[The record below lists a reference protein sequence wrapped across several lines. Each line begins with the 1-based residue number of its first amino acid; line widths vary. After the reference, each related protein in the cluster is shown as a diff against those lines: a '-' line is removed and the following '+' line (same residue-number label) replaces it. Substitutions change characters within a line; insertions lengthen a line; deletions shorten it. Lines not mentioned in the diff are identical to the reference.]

1 MKSMLGRRETRILRY
16 VLVVGVVL
24 AITWLCFKVLHVNG
38 MTVALTYLLAIL
50 VVSVVWGLEA
60 AVVMSLAAVLT
71 LNYFF
76 LPPVRTFTIAD
87 PQNWV
92 ALLAFLATAV
102 IASHL
107 SSRAKQQAED
117 AQQRRREIER
127 LYAFSQQLLVTGN
140 VIELL
145 NAIPQHVVESFEVG
159 AAAVFLASKEKIYRS
174 GQEIPQLDAENLKAV
189 IARDEPMVDES
200 QGLSFVPVRLGV
212 RPIGSLGI
220 SGPVLSR
227 QTLEALGTLIA
238 IAMERARTVEQLA
251 RTEAGREGERLKSVL
266 LDSITHD
273 FRTPLTSIKASITT
287 LLSNAALNPGQ
298 QRELLTIIN
307 EESNRLN
314 RLVGEAAEM
323 AMLDAGEFEL
333 DLKPHP
339 IEEVISAA
347 LEGCKSQLGSRP
359 VDVQVKKGLPAA
371 RVDLSRIKEV
381 LVHLLEN
388 ANQYSP
394 PGEPIKISAE
404 VNGDFLVTS
413 VADRGPGIEE
423 LEQGL
428 IFSRF
433 YRGRDQR
440 YRVQGTG
447 MGLPIAK
454 AIVEAHG
461 GTIGVVSQLGK
472 GSVFSF
478 TLPIVPAVS
487 D

>member
-1 MKSMLGRRETRILRY
+1 MLGRRPTRILRY
-16 VLVVGVVL
+16 VLAVGVVL
-24 AITWLCFKVLHVNG
+24 AITWVCFQVLRVNA
-38 MTVALTYLLAIL
+38 MTAALTYLLAIL
-50 VVSVVWGLEA
+50 VVSIVWGLEA

-71 LNYFF
+71 LNYYF
-76 LPPVRTFTIAD
+76 LPPVGTFTIAD

-107 SSRAKQQAED
+107 SARVKQQAED
-117 AQQRRREIER
+117 AQRRRREIER
-127 LYAFSQQLLVTGN
+127 LYAFSRQLLVTGN

-174 GQEIPQLDAENLKAV
+174 GQEIPQLNAENLKAV
-189 IARDEPMVDES
+189 IARDEPMVEEG
-200 QGLSFVPVRLGV
+200 QGLCFVPVRLGV

-220 SGPVLSR
+220 SGAVLSR

-238 IAMERARTVEQLA
+238 IAMERARAVEQLA

-273 FRTPLTSIKASITT
+273 FRTPLTSIKASVTT
-287 LLSNAALNPGQ
+287 LLSNPALNSGQ

-339 IEEVISAA
+339 IEEIISAA
-347 LEGCKSQLGSRP
+347 LEQCKSQLGNRP
-359 VDVQVKKGLPAA
+359 VKVQAKKDLLAV

-394 PGEPIKISAE
+394 PGEPIRISAE

-413 VADRGPGIEE
+413 VSDRGPGIEE

-428 IFSRF
+428 IFDRF

-461 GTIGVVSQLGK
+461 GTISVVSQLGK

-478 TLPIVPAVS
+478 TLPIVPAVR